1 MVHLTRNINNILVTG
16 GLGFI
21 GSHIVDLL
29 LENGYKVRVL
39 DNLDPQVHG
48 PNRRRPEYAN
58 NDAEIIVGEITDRV
72 TLVNAL
78 SDMDAVIHQAASVGV
93 GQSMY
98 QIEKYVLQNTGG
110 TSTLLD
116 IIVNKDLPIKKII
129 VASSMSI
136 YGEGKYLCETCG
148 SVNPDIRHEQQLK
161 VGDWE
166 PKCPNCGKETSS
178 APTDEDKPL
187 IPTSVYSQTK
197 RHQEELCLL
206 LGKSYNIPT
215 VALRYFNV
223 YGPRQ
228 SLRNPYT
235 GVCAIFSSRILNNKP
250 PYVFEDGGQL
260 RDFVSVKDIAGAN
273 LQALE
278 RSSADFRAINIG
290 SGKPISILRLAE
302 ILLDLY
308 KVKLKPQISEKYRK
322 GDVRHCYANIDLAKN
337 ILDYEPS
344 VIIEDGL
351 KELVTYA
358 RANDWASEGLFEKS
372 LKELEERK
380 LT

>member
-1 MVHLTRNINNILVTG
+1 MTRNINNILVTG

-48 PNRRRPEYAN
+48 PNQKLPKYAN
-58 NDAEIIVGEITDRV
+58 KDAEITVGEITDRA
-72 TLVNAL
+72 TLANAL

-116 IIVNKDLPIKKII
+116 IIVNDDLPIKKIV

-136 YGEGKYLCETCG
+136 YGEGKYLCGTCG
-148 SVNPDIRHEQQLK
+148 SVNPDIRHDKQLK

-178 APTDEDKPL
+178 VPTDEGKPL

-215 VALRYFNV
+215 VALRCFNV

-260 RDFVSVKDIAGAN
+260 RDFVSVKDIARAN
-273 LQALE
+273 FQALE
-278 RSSADFRAINIG
+278 RSSADFKAINIG

-358 RANDWASEGLFEKS
+358 RANDWASEDLFEKS